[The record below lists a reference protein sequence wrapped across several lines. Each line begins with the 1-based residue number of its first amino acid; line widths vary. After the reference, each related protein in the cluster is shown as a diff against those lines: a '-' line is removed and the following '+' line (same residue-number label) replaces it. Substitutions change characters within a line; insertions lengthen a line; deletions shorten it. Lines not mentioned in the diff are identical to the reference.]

1 MSIQQSRTTS
11 SVTVPVARVPRRAG
25 RSRQAATTRLAYG
38 LILPSLT
45 LLCLLELYPILYS
58 IWLTAQDVHLDIGG
72 IDAEYIGLGNWTQML
87 HDGTLPAI
95 VWTTVYFTGL
105 VVLATLLVGL
115 AVALLLNQEFEG
127 RAFCRLILLVP
138 WAIPAVV
145 SGRIWG
151 LIFNSGFGILNTLL
165 RAVGLMSAPIQWLT
179 EPRLAINAVA
189 FAQIWTNVPL
199 VALFL
204 LAALQT
210 IPQELYQAARVDGA
224 GVWRCF
230 WHVTL
235 PSIRTVGLIL
245 VVLTTISSFKVFD
258 LIYILTNGYADT
270 MVWYF
275 NVFIQSFKHLNFGYG
290 ATLAYALFLV
300 ILGLTVLYFRLFP
313 LHLEPER

>member
-1 MSIQQSRTTS
+1 VNAEERRTTLFAAGA
-11 SVTVPVARVPRRAG
+11 VTPASQWAV
-25 RSRQAATTRLAYG
+25 RSRRAATTRLAYG
-38 LILPSLT
+38 LVLPSLA
-45 LLCLLELYPILYS
+45 LLCVLEAYPILYS
-58 IWLTAQDVHLDIGG
+58 MWLTTQDVQLDIGG
-72 IDAEYIGLGNWTQML
+72 MNAEYIGLANWTQMV
-87 HDGTLPAI
+87 HDETLPLI
-95 VWTTVYFTGL
+95 VWKTVYFTGL
-105 VVLATLLVGL
+105 VVGVTLLVGL
-115 AVALLLNQEFEG
+115 GAALLLNQEFRG
-127 RAFCRLILLVP
+127 RGFCRLVLLVP

-145 SGRIWG
+145 SGRIWA

-165 RAVGLMSAPIQWLT
+165 RGVGLMDAPIQWLT

-189 FAQIWTNVPL
+189 VAQIWTNVPL

-224 GVWRCF
+224 GAWRGF

-235 PSIRTVGLIL
+235 PSIRTVGLVL

-258 LIYILTNGYADT
+258 LIYILTNGYAET

-275 NVFIQSFKHLNFGYG
+275 NVFVQSFKNLNFSYG

-300 ILGLTVLYFRLFP
+300 ILGLTVAYFRLFP
-313 LHLEPER
+313 LRLEPER

>member
-1 MSIQQSRTTS
+1 MGTILQGTASAAGAAGGR
-11 SVTVPVARVPRRAG
+11 AARWRVP
-25 RSRQAATTRLAYG
+25 QARFAYG
-38 LILPSLT
+38 LLLPSLA

-58 IWLTAQDVHLDIGG
+58 IWLTAQDVHVDIRG
-72 IDAEYIGLGNWTQML
+72 IDAEYVGLGNWVQML
-87 HDGTLPAI
+87 RDATLPAI

-105 VVLATLLVGL
+105 VVVSTLLIGL
-115 AVALLLNQEFEG
+115 GVALLLNQPFRG
-127 RAFCRLILLVP
+127 RAFCRLVLLVP

-151 LIFNSGFGILNTLL
+151 LIFNAGFGILNSIL
-165 RAVGLMSAPIQWLT
+165 RQLGLIGHGIQWLT
-179 EPRLAINAVA
+179 DPTLAINAVA

-210 IPQELYQAARVDGA
+210 IPQELYDAAKVDGA
-224 GVWRCF
+224 SAWRCF

-235 PSIRTVGLIL
+235 PTIRTVSL
-245 VVLTTISSFKVFD
+245 VLVILTTIASFKVFD

-275 NVFIQSFKHLNFGYG
+275 NVFVQSFKNLNFGYG

-300 ILGLTVLYFRLFP
+300 ILGLTAVYFRIFP
-313 LHLEPER
+313 VRLEQQ

>member
-1 MSIQQSRTTS
+1 MRAPQNSALPHAAPAVRLAPRARTVSRRT
-11 SVTVPVARVPRRAG
+11 
-25 RSRQAATTRLAYG
+25 ATARLAYG
-38 LILPSLT
+38 LVLPSLA
-45 LLCLLELYPILYS
+45 LIGVLELYPILYS
-58 IWLTAQDVHLDIGG
+58 MWLTAQDVNLDIGG
-72 IDAEYIGLGNWTQML
+72 IGTEYIGLGNWTQML
-87 HDGTLPAI
+87 HDATLPFI
-95 VWTTVYFTGL
+95 VWTTVSFTGL
-105 VVLATLLVGL
+105 VVLASLLIGL
-115 AVALLLNQEFEG
+115 AIALLLNQDFHG
-127 RAFCRLILLVP
+127 RGFCRLVLLVP

-151 LIFNSGFGILNTLL
+151 LIFNAGFGILNTLL
-165 RAVGLMSAPIQWLT
+165 RALGLVETPIQWLT
-179 EPRLAINAVA
+179 DPRLAINAVA

-224 GVWRCF
+224 SAWGCF

-275 NVFIQSFKHLNFGYG
+275 NVFIQSFKNLNFGYG

-313 LHLEPER
+313 LRLEHER

>member
-1 MSIQQSRTTS
+1 VGVGESRTSLHAT
-11 SVTVPVARVPRRAG
+11 TAVALTRRRA
-25 RSRQAATTRLAYG
+25 RTSRQAAMTRLAYG
-38 LILPSLT
+38 LVLPSLT

-58 IWLTAQDVHLDIGG
+58 MWLTAQDIHLDTGS

-87 HDGTLPAI
+87 HDATLAPI
-95 VWTTVYFTGL
+95 LWTTVYFTGL
-105 VVLATLLVGL
+105 VVVATLLVGL
-115 AVALLLNQEFEG
+115 GVALLLNQDFQG
-127 RAFCRLILLVP
+127 RGFCRLVLLVP

-165 RAVGLMSAPIQWLT
+165 RAVRLMDTPIQWLT

-210 IPQELYQAARVDGA
+210 VPQELYQAARVDGA

-235 PSIRTVGLIL
+235 PSIRTVALIL

-258 LIYILTNGYADT
+258 LIYILTNGYAET

-275 NVFIQSFKHLNFGYG
+275 NVFIQSFKNLNFGYG
-290 ATLAYALFLV
+290 AILAYALFLV
-300 ILGLTVLYFRLFP
+300 ILGLTVVYFRLFP
-313 LHLEPER
+313 LHLDPER

>member
-1 MSIQQSRTTS
+1 MSAPQNRALPHAAPA
-11 SVTVPVARVPRRAG
+11 VRPAPRARPV
-25 RSRQAATTRLAYG
+25 SRQTATARLAWG
-38 LILPSLT
+38 LVLPSLA
-45 LLCLLELYPILYS
+45 LIGVLELYPILYS
-58 IWLTAQDVHLDIGG
+58 MWLTAQDVHLDIGG
-72 IDAEYIGLGNWTQML
+72 IDTEYIGLGNWTQML
-87 HDGTLPAI
+87 HDATLPFI
-95 VWTTVYFTGL
+95 VWTTVSFTGL
-105 VVLATLLVGL
+105 VVLASLLVGL
-115 AVALLLNQEFEG
+115 GVALLLNQDFHG
-127 RAFCRLILLVP
+127 RGFCRLVLLVP

-151 LIFNSGFGILNTLL
+151 LIFNAGFGILNTLL
-165 RAVGLMSAPIQWLT
+165 RALGLVETPIQWLT
-179 EPRLAINAVA
+179 DPRLAINAVA

-224 GVWRCF
+224 AAWGCF

-275 NVFIQSFKHLNFGYG
+275 NVFIQSFKNLNFGYG

-313 LHLEPER
+313 LRLEAER

>member
-1 MSIQQSRTTS
+1 MRHGPATS
-11 SVTVPVARVPRRAG
+11 SVTVPITKVGWRARGSQR
-25 RSRQAATTRLAYG
+25 AATARLAYG
-38 LILPSLT
+38 LVLPSLA

-72 IDAEYIGLGNWTQML
+72 IDADYVGLGNWSQML
-87 HDGTLPAI
+87 HDDTLPRI

-115 AVALLLNQEFEG
+115 GVALLLNQEFEG
-127 RAFCRLILLVP
+127 RAFCRLVLLVP
-138 WAIPAVV
+138 WAIPTVV
-145 SGRIWG
+145 GGRIWG

-165 RAVGLMSAPIQWLT
+165 RSVGLIGTPIQWLT

-210 IPQELYQAARVDGA
+210 IPQELYHAARVDGA

-245 VVLTTISSFKVFD
+245 IVLTTISSFKVFD
-258 LIYILTNGYADT
+258 LIYVLTNGYAET

-275 NVFIQSFKHLNFGYG
+275 NVFIQSFKNLNFGYG

-300 ILGLTVLYFRLFP
+300 IAALTVIYFRLFP